1 MADLTLAWG
10 ADLALGS
17 TGGLATLTGPSLT
30 KQRLTRRLLTNPGAY
45 IWDLTYGAGLP
56 AYVGQPVDVAGLTA
70 VITAQAMLEAEV
82 ASVTSVSVTQDDL
95 GHVNATIVY
104 VDASGSEQTLLVSTS
119 PG

>member
-1 MADLTLAWG
+1 MADLSLAWG

-56 AYVGQPVDVAGLTA
+56 AYVGQPVDVGAITA
-70 VITAQAMLEAEV
+70 VITSQTMLEAEV
-82 ASVTSVSVTQDDL
+82 SSVTSVQVGQDDL
-95 GHVNATIVY
+95 GNVNATVVY
-104 VDASGSEQTLLVSTS
+104 VDASGSPQELLVSTAS
-119 PG
+119 